1 MAVSPSSQRWI
12 NLDGEIKR
20 LRTARIRGWRF
31 HISGVFMFWIS
42 KIKEMLYDYN
52 YCTMDEYKTA
62 IEVVK
67 NKFNNICDNAI
78 KTADENADG
87 KVSVKETAKQ
97 IKIAVKYLIK
107 AYRSNSKEFWK

>member
-1 MAVSPSSQRWI
+1 MSWI
-12 NLDGEIKR
+12 GR
-20 LRTARIRGWRF
+20 
-31 HISGVFMFWIS
+31 
-42 KIKEMLYDYN
+42 IKEMLYDYN
-52 YCTMDEYKTA
+52 YCTMEEYKTA

-87 KVSVKETAKQ
+87 KVSVKETARQ

-107 AYRSNSKEFWK
+107 TYRSNSKEFWK

>member
-1 MAVSPSSQRWI
+1 
-12 NLDGEIKR
+12 
-20 LRTARIRGWRF
+20 
-31 HISGVFMFWIS
+31 
-42 KIKEMLYDYN
+42 MLYDYN

-87 KVSVKETAKQ
+87 KVLVKFRIEVRIKEIKPSWKEQHVSKAIRIISPFVQ
-97 IKIAVKYLIK
+97 IVKVIK
-107 AYRSNSKEFWK
+107 ARGQKRKPVRVAENS